1 MTRDVFAAASPEL
14 REVLDAVDW
23 RSTSLGPVDAWSPAL
38 RGVVDMMLHSPFPMT
53 LLWGPEFV
61 LVYNEAYIEIIGAK
75 HPVAL
80 GAPSQEI
87 FGEVWEQIGPMMQEV
102 AATGQGQLLENG
114 LVPLERNGFLE
125 DCYFTFA
132 YSAVRGEDAQV
143 EGVLD
148 VVVETTRAVLGQ
160 RRLEVLARL
169 AESLA
174 GASTLDEVKRRSLRV
189 FRVFDA
195 DVVDVELQLADAST
209 EDWSGEPHWE
219 PPRPLY
225 AGEVVTDTSTD
236 GREIIWAALE
246 SDGEDL
252 AASTLVMELNPRV
265 LLDDDLIDFV
275 RLAGSVVGRA
285 LGRARAEAV
294 EREHVDQ
301 ERRLSETLQRS
312 LLSRPAQPDGLRV
325 AVRYLPAAEEAQVGG
340 DWYDAF
346 CLPSDDLCLVIGDV
360 TGHDRDAAAGM
371 AQLRNLLRG
380 VAMTADGSPAE
391 ILSAAEQAVQS
402 LGIEI
407 LATSIVARI
416 QLIHDVHFRA
426 ATLRW
431 SNAGHPPPAVIE
443 PDGSVR
449 ILDRHPDPLVGIGAW
464 DRADHVETLAPG
476 SAVVFFTDGLI
487 ERRGQSIDD
496 GLAWLEHALEGQ
508 QHLGTEEL
516 CDLLIGHMP
525 PDIDDDVA
533 LLVLKVE
540 DSAD

>member
-14 REVLDAVDW
+14 RAVFDAVDW
-23 RSTSLGPVDAWSPAL
+23 AGTSLGAVETWSPAL
-38 RGVVDMMLHSPFPMT
+38 LGVVDTMLHSRFGMT
-53 LLWGPEFV
+53 LLWGDDFV
-61 LVYNEAYIEIIGAK
+61 LVYNDAYVEIIGEK
-75 HPVAL
+75 HPAAL
-80 GAPSQEI
+80 GATSQET
-87 FGEVWEQIGPMMQEV
+87 FGEVWDQVGPMMREV
-102 AATGQGQLLENG
+102 AATGQAQLVEDT
-114 LVPLERNGFLE
+114 LVPLDRNGFLE
-125 DCYFTFA
+125 DCYFTFS
-132 YSAVRGEDAQV
+132 YSAVRGDDGQV

-148 VVVETTRAVLGQ
+148 VVAETTRAVLGQ

-169 AESLA
+169 AEALA
-174 GASTLDEVKRRSLRV
+174 GASTLDEVKRRALRV
-189 FRVFDA
+189 FRVYDA
-195 DVVDVELQLADAST
+195 DVIDVELQLSDSST
-209 EDWSGEPHWE
+209 ADWSGEPHWE

-225 AGEVVTDTSTD
+225 AGDVVTDPSTD
-236 GREIIWAALE
+236 GRDIIWVTLE
-246 SDGEDL
+246 SDSDDL
-252 AASTLVMELNPRV
+252 AVSTLVMELSPRV
-265 LLDDDLIDFV
+265 LLDDDLVDFV

-285 LGRARAEAV
+285 LGRARVEAV

-312 LLSRPAQPDGLRV
+312 LLSRPAQPDGLQV
-325 AVRYLPAAEEAQVGG
+325 AVRYVPAAEEAQVGG

-391 ILSAAEQAVQS
+391 ILSAAERAVQS
-402 LGIEI
+402 LEIEVV
-407 LATSIVARI
+407 ATSIVARV
-416 QLIHDVHFRA
+416 QLIDDAHFRA

-449 ILDRHPDPLVGIGAW
+449 ILDRRPDPLVGIGAW
-464 DRADHVETLAPG
+464 DRADHAETLAPG
-476 SAVVFFTDGLI
+476 STVVLFTDGLI
-487 ERRGQSIDD
+487 ERRGRSIDD
-496 GLAWLEHALEGQ
+496 GLDWLEHALEGQ
-508 QHLGTEEL
+508 QHRDTEEL

-540 DSAD
+540 DTAA